1 MRKVQYVLYKRI
13 GGSRYEILLAVAL
26 CCCGHATG
34 CWLAL
39 PSVGDRTHTRRDRGR
54 EKVKT
59 SWKKVKKN
67 FWKKSI
73 RFGKKSKKTFG
84 KSQYVL
90 EKSQYVLEKSQKKL
104 LEKVNTF
111 WKKSQGMNSQ
121 KTAGVLACSENRRP
135 LLERVCLP
143 GAK

>member
-1 MRKVQYVLYKRI
+1 MRKKMRKMQNACTRESEVTGR
-13 GGSRYEILLAVAL
+13 SRYEILLACST
-26 CCCGHATG
+26 CCCGH
-34 CWLAL
+34 WLL
-39 PSVGDRTHTRRDRGR
+39 SSDPLLVTVHTHTERQRERKSQNVL
-54 EKVKT
+54 EKV
-59 SWKKVKKN
+59 
-67 FWKKSI
+67 
-73 RFGKKSKKTFG
+73 KKTFG

-90 EKSQYVLEKSQKKL
+90 EKVKKTFWKKSIRFGKSQYV

-111 WKKSQGMNSQ
+111 WKSQGMNSQ